1 MLANSI
7 LRCNISTNKPYGYF
21 QPSTKPR
28 RKKKMKRLTKY
39 VALVVPLLSL
49 SSVAYIKTVHGVENP
64 YKYTKQEERFQRSEL
79 HQFQTGLSR
88 TLNGLE
94 QKSDNLEAM
103 NQNLEGRINMLAS
116 EKDKLNK
123 AYAQMKAKQSTL
135 EKEHVK
141 LKKKATSLEVAY
153 KKMSTK
159 SKVAATPKKTK
170 VAAKKT
176 SVAPKTAKKA
186 SIKPKSAAQKTAAKK
201 TTNIRNVKDTASVQS
216 SPSGVS
222 VERTTEERQSEVD
235 SGIDIKKMN
244 EKGIEYGKKGMY
256 DEAIKE
262 FQKVA
267 AIEPNM
273 ANVHY
278 NLGLAYKKKGML
290 SEADNEF
297 TEYER
302 LKKQSN

>member
-1 MLANSI
+1 M
-7 LRCNISTNKPYGYF
+7 
-21 QPSTKPR
+21 
-28 RKKKMKRLTKY
+28 KKLTKY
-39 VALVVPLLSL
+39 VALIVPLISL
-49 SSVAYIKTVHGVENP
+49 SSVAYLKTTYGVENP
-64 YKYTKQEERFQRSEL
+64 YKYKKQEVRFQNSSLSR
-79 HQFQTGLSR
+79 FQTGLSQ
-88 TLNGLE
+88 TINGLE

-141 LKKKATSLEVAY
+141 LKKKTTSLQVAY
-153 KKMSTK
+153 KKLS
-159 SKVAATPKKTK
+159 SKPRVATSSKKTK

-176 SVAPKTAKKA
+176 SVAQKTPKKA
-186 SIKPKSAAQKTAAKK
+186 GTKPKSTAQKTAAKK
-201 TTNIRNVKDTASVQS
+201 TSGIQNAEDSGPVQS
-216 SPSGVS
+216 SPSVVS
-222 VERTTEERQSEVD
+222 AGRITEERKSKVN
-235 SGIDIKKMN
+235 SGIDIKKIN

-278 NLGLAYKKKGML
+278 NLGLAYKKKDML

-297 TEYER
+297 AEYER
-302 LKKQSN
+302 LKKQNN

>member
-28 RKKKMKRLTKY
+28 RKKKMEKLTKY
-39 VALVVPLLSL
+39 VALVVPLILL

-64 YKYTKQEERFQRSEL
+64 YKYAKQEERFQRSEL

-88 TLNGLE
+88 TINGLE

-123 AYAQMKAKQSTL
+123 AYAQMKAKQSTM

-141 LKKKATSLEVAY
+141 LKEKATSLEVAY
-153 KKMSTK
+153 KKLSGK

-170 VAAKKT
+170 AVAKKK
-176 SVAPKTAKKA
+176 SVAQKTPKKA
-186 SIKPKSAAQKTAAKK
+186 SAKPKSAAQKTAAKK
-201 TTNIRNVKDTASVQS
+201 TPGIQNAEDSHSVQS
-216 SPSGVS
+216 SPPVVS
-222 VERTTEERQSEVD
+222 AGRITEERQNEVAGGLD
-235 SGIDIKKMN
+235 MKKIN

-256 DEAIKE
+256 DEAIRE

-273 ANVHY
+273 PNVHY
-278 NLGLAYKKKGML
+278 NLGIAYKKKGMIT
-290 SEADNEF
+290 EAEKEF
-297 TEYER
+297 VEYER
-302 LKKQSN
+302 LK

>member
-1 MLANSI
+1 MKK
-7 LRCNISTNKPYGYF
+7 ISRY
-21 QPSTKPR
+21 S
-28 RKKKMKRLTKY
+28 
-39 VALVVPLLSL
+39 VLVIPLVSFL
-49 SSVAYIKTVHGVENP
+49 SSACLKTAYGVDNP
-64 YKYTKQEERFQRSEL
+64 YKYEKQEIRFQNSSHSKFHR
-79 HQFQTGLSR
+79 GLSQ
-88 TLNGLE
+88 TINGLE

-141 LKKKATSLEVAY
+141 LRKKATSLEVAY
-153 KKMSTK
+153 KKLSPK
-159 SKVAATPKKTK
+159 SKVTATPKKTK

>member
-1 MLANSI
+1 MTLKK
-7 LRCNISTNKPYGYF
+7 CN
-21 QPSTKPR
+21 
-28 RKKKMKRLTKY
+28 KY
-39 VALVVPLLSL
+39 VVLVIPLISL
-49 SSVAYIKTVHGVENP
+49 ASVAYIKTAHGIENP
-64 YKYTKQEERFQRSEL
+64 YKYAKQDERFQKSAM
-79 HQFQTGLSR
+79 HQFHTGLSQ
-88 TLNGLE
+88 TINGLE

-123 AYAQMKAKQSTL
+123 AYAQMKAKQSVL
-135 EKEHVK
+135 EKEHVT

-153 KKMSTK
+153 KKMSSK
-159 SKVAATPKKTK
+159 SKVATVSKKPKA
-170 VAAKKT
+170 VAKKT
-176 SVAPKTAKKA
+176 SVAQKTTKKA
-186 SIKPKSAAQKTAAKK
+186 SAKPKSTAQKTAGKK
-201 TTNIRNVKDTASVQS
+201 TSSIQNVEDTSSLQS
-216 SPSGVS
+216 PPSIPVAAT
-222 VERTTEERQSEVD
+222 EKTAEERKDEVVGGVD
-235 SGIDIKKMN
+235 VKKIN

-256 DEAIKE
+256 DQAIKE

-290 SEADNEF
+290 SEADSEF
-297 TEYER
+297 AEYER

>member
-1 MLANSI
+1 MTLKK
-7 LRCNISTNKPYGYF
+7 CN
-21 QPSTKPR
+21 
-28 RKKKMKRLTKY
+28 KY
-39 VALVVPLLSL
+39 VVLVIPLISL
-49 SSVAYIKTVHGVENP
+49 ASVAYIKTAHGIENP
-64 YKYTKQEERFQRSEL
+64 YKYAKQDERFQKSAM
-79 HQFQTGLSR
+79 HQFHTGLSQ
-88 TLNGLE
+88 TINGLE

-123 AYAQMKAKQSTL
+123 AYAQMKAKQSVL
-135 EKEHVK
+135 EKEHVT

-153 KKMSTK
+153 KKMSSK
-159 SKVAATPKKTK
+159 SKVATVSKKPKA
-170 VAAKKT
+170 VAKKT
-176 SVAPKTAKKA
+176 SVAQKTTKKA
-186 SIKPKSAAQKTAAKK
+186 SAKPKSTAQKTAGKK
-201 TTNIRNVKDTASVQS
+201 TSSIQNVEDTSSLQSPPSIPVAST
-216 SPSGVS
+216 
-222 VERTTEERQSEVD
+222 EKTAEERKDEVVGGVD
-235 SGIDIKKMN
+235 VKKIN

-256 DEAIKE
+256 DQAIKE

-290 SEADNEF
+290 SEADSEF
-297 TEYER
+297 AEYER

>member
-1 MLANSI
+1 M
-7 LRCNISTNKPYGYF
+7 
-21 QPSTKPR
+21 
-28 RKKKMKRLTKY
+28 KKLTKY
-39 VALVVPLLSL
+39 VALVVPLIAL

-79 HQFQTGLSR
+79 HKFQTGLSR
-88 TLNGLE
+88 TINGLE

-103 NQNLEGRINMLAS
+103 NQNLEGRINMLVS
-116 EKDKLNK
+116 EKDRLNK
-123 AYAQMKAKQSTL
+123 AYAQMKTKQSTL

-153 KKMSTK
+153 KKMSSK
-159 SKVAATPKKTK
+159 AKVATVSKKSK

-186 SIKPKSAAQKTAAKK
+186 SAKPKSTAQKMAAKK
-201 TTNIRNVKDTASVQS
+201 TTGIRNVKDTASIQS
-216 SPSGVS
+216 SPSVVS
-222 VERTTEERQSEVD
+222 AERTTEERQSEVD
-235 SGIDIKKMN
+235 SGIDIKKIN

-256 DEAIKE
+256 DQAIKE

-297 TEYER
+297 AEYER

>member
-1 MLANSI
+1 M
-7 LRCNISTNKPYGYF
+7 
-21 QPSTKPR
+21 
-28 RKKKMKRLTKY
+28 KKSTKY
-39 VALVVPLLSL
+39 VVLVVPLIAL
-49 SSVAYIKTVHGVENP
+49 SSFAYIKTVHGVENP
-64 YKYTKQEERFQRSEL
+64 YKYTKQKERFQKSEL

-88 TLNGLE
+88 TINGLE

-201 TTNIRNVKDTASVQS
+201 TTGIRNVKDTASVQS
-216 SPSGVS
+216 FPSGVS
-222 VERTTEERQSEVD
+222 AERTTEERQSEVD

-297 TEYER
+297 AEYER

>member
-1 MLANSI
+1 M
-7 LRCNISTNKPYGYF
+7 
-21 QPSTKPR
+21 
-28 RKKKMKRLTKY
+28 KKSTKY
-39 VALVVPLLSL
+39 VALVVPLIAL
-49 SSVAYIKTVHGVENP
+49 SSFAYIKTVHGVENP
-64 YKYTKQEERFQRSEL
+64 YKYAKQEERFQRSEL

-88 TLNGLE
+88 TINGLE
-94 QKSDNLEAM
+94 QKSDNFEAM

-153 KKMSTK
+153 KKLSTK

-176 SVAPKTAKKA
+176 SVAPKTMKKA
-186 SIKPKSAAQKTAAKK
+186 SAKPKSTAQKTAGKK
-201 TTNIRNVKDTASVQS
+201 TSSIQNVEDTSSLQSPPSIPVASAEKTS
-216 SPSGVS
+216 
-222 VERTTEERQSEVD
+222 EERKDEVVGGVD
-235 SGIDIKKMN
+235 VKKIN

-256 DEAIKE
+256 DQAIKE

>member
-1 MLANSI
+1 M
-7 LRCNISTNKPYGYF
+7 
-21 QPSTKPR
+21 
-28 RKKKMKRLTKY
+28 KKLTKY
-39 VALVVPLLSL
+39 AALIVPLISL
-49 SSVAYIKTVHGVENP
+49 ASVACLKTAHGVDGSASLDPSNWF
-64 YKYTKQEERFQRSEL
+64 QESATY
-79 HQFQTGLSR
+79 QFRTGICQTID
-88 TLNGLE
+88 GLE

-123 AYAQMKAKQSTL
+123 AHAQIKAKQSTL

-141 LKKKATSLEVAY
+141 LKKRAASLEVAY
-153 KKMSTK
+153 KKLSSK
-159 SKVAATPKKTK
+159 SKVATSSKKTK

-176 SVAPKTAKKA
+176 SG
-186 SIKPKSAAQKTAAKK
+186 AQKTPEKASAKPRITAQKIDAKK
-201 TTNIRNVKDTASVQS
+201 TSAIQNVEDTSPVQS
-216 SPSGVS
+216 FPPVVS
-222 VERTTEERQSEVD
+222 AGGITEERKSEVD
-235 SGIDIKKMN
+235 SGIDIKKIN

-267 AIEPNM
+267 AIKPNM

-278 NLGLAYKKKGML
+278 NLWLAYKKKGML

-297 TEYER
+297 AKYER